1 MRSLCLTLSAC
12 VLALTAV
19 HADDA
24 VKEKSPTK
32 TSEVKLK
39 DMTLQV
45 PNTWKTAKGSSMR
58 LATYAIPKVEGD
70 EDDAELSIFNFG
82 GGGGGV
88 GANITRWV
96 GQFDGSGRTSKVTKG
111 MAGENEYYFVDITG
125 TFKKPKPGS
134 PPFRQETIAAEGYR
148 MLGVIL
154 VLKDKGVY
162 YLKLAGPEKTIKAAE
177 ADFRASFGGDSKSE
191 KEYEL

>member
-1 MRSLCLTLSAC
+1 MRSLLLSLSIA
-12 VLALTAV
+12 ALLSSAAV
-19 HADDA
+19 AQDA
-24 VKEKSPTK
+24 VKEKPAAK

-39 DMTLQV
+39 DLVLKV

-70 EDDAELSIFNFG
+70 ADDAELSIFNFG
-82 GGGGGV
+82 GGGGEV
-88 GANITRWV
+88 GANITRWL
-96 GQFDGSGRTSKVTKG
+96 GQFDGAGRTSKVTKG
-111 MAGENEYYFVDITG
+111 MAGENEYYFVDISG

-134 PPFRQETIAAEGYR
+134 PPFRQETVAAEGYR

-154 VLKDKGVY
+154 VIKDKGVY
-162 YLKLAGPEKTIKAAE
+162 YLKLAGPKKTIKAAE
-177 ADFRASFGGDSKSE
+177 AEYRASFGGDSKSE